1 MKRLTA
7 SLLVVCALLAGCG
20 GDGDGGGDSSSG
32 GDNVVRMTAD
42 SFDPATLTIKV
53 GDTVEFKNES
63 GEDKWPA
70 SNVHPTHELYPG
82 FDAQKTVLDG
92 DSYEFTFDRAGR
104 WGYHDHLNPD
114 IQGTIVVE

>member
-1 MKRLTA
+1 VRLFA
-7 SLLVVCALLAGCG
+7 SVLLVLCVFLVGCG
-20 GDGDGGGDSSSG
+20 GDDDGGSSSG
-32 GDNVVRMTAD
+32 GDNVVQMTAD
-42 SFDPATLTIKV
+42 SFDPATLTIKT
-53 GDTVEFKNES
+53 GDTVEFENES

-82 FDAQKTVLDG
+82 FDAEKSILDG